1 MLKVIGD
8 ALQALYLDAKSD
20 SYEDPELCL
29 NSQNACPSTKIIR
42 DY

>member
-20 SYEDPELCL
+20 FYDDPELSL
-29 NSQNACPSTKIIR
+29 NSHNACPSTIR